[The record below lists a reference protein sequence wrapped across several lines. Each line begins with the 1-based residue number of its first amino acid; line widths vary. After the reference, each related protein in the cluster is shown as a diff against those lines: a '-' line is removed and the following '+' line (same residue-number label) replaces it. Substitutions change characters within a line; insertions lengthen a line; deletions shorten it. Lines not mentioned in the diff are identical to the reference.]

1 MWCQETQSCRVCV
14 CVCVYVRVFEATV
27 AAMVEWLVNL
37 FCVHMCVFD
46 CAMQKHPVLSPPPP

>member
-1 MWCQETQSCRVCV
+1 MCV
-14 CVCVYVRVFEATV
+14 CVHVRVFEATV